1 MQTVRAVLRMLRL
14 LKGKLEK
21 AFGGVSGG
29 RGRHDGI
36 GDGGDA

>member
-29 RGRHDGI
+29 RHDGI